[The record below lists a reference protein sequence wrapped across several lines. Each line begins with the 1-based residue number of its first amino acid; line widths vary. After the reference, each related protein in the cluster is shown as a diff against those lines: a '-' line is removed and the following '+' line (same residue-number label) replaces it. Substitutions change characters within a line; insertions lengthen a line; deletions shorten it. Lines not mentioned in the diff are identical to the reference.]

1 MRRPRFVIEGDG
13 SQASRRDFGLIALG
27 VLLGLAVAAL
37 WFESREDD
45 LSGGAGLQ
53 PSAAMK
59 DPLAAEF
66 ARCQSLGEAGARD
79 DACLRVWANNRRR
92 FIKPSA
98 QSVAPEPPVPSAP
111 LKNQDRIPA
120 AQPDQPSADIRKGR

>member
-1 MRRPRFVIEGDG
+1 MRRPRFVIEGDD
-13 SQASRRDFGLIALG
+13 SRASRRDFGLIALG

-37 WFESREDD
+37 WFETREDD
-45 LSGGAGLQ
+45 VSGGAGLQ

-66 ARCQSLGEAGARD
+66 ARCQALGEAGAHD
-79 DACLRVWANNRRR
+79 DACLRVWADNRRR
-92 FIKPSA
+92 FIKPGA
-98 QSVAPEPPVPSAP
+98 QSVAPEPIEPPAP
-111 LKNQDRIPA
+111 PKNQDRIPA